1 MKVVKQNQMKINIT
15 KLSSHNVSYK
25 YLNIYCF
32 FQKNASSVNKKIFH
46 SSTVSNTNNNSI
58 SSIKPAKQNNFFGHN
73 KNNNLFNHK
82 IPSFKPKTSLKKYPF
97 NEKMNLYKKK
107 NESLHYINSTSYKF
121 PLDLYEV
128 ELI

>member
-73 KNNNLFNHK
+73 KNNNLFKNK
-82 IPSFKPKTSLKKYPF
+82 ISSFKPKTSLKKYPF
-97 NEKMNLYKKK
+97 NEKMNLY
-107 NESLHYINSTSYKF
+107 N
-121 PLDLYEV
+121 
-128 ELI
+128 